1 MDGIKLKK
9 GGIMDTHYLDLR
21 IGIDSIDLVKEG
33 NIEGAK
39 VALGVSED
47 ANVLSEF
54 CNMLAEKIGASIS
67 KFSNVSIVN
76 GNITLAQQ
84 QDPVETLVPKQPQY
98 DELSTPE
105 PEPKT
110 VFGDGDVD
118 MDEEIPLI
126 PDSQGGEESYIDE
139 ATGKLLV
146 KSFDT
151 VFDVRN
157 QGGNIIKFIVKNDI
171 YNTSILERE
180 LNLAHDEVEINESIE
195 EDYIVQYTD
204 VEGNNQIIG
213 GNIIG

>member
-1 MDGIKLKK
+1 
-9 GGIMDTHYLDLR
+9 MDTHYLDLR

-84 QDPVETLVPKQPQY
+84 QEPVETQTPSYSEDTYKQPQY
-98 DELSTPE
+98 DELPTLEPE
-105 PEPKT
+105 PEPE
-110 VFGDGDVD
+110 FVD
-118 MDEEIPLI
+118 MNEEIPQI
-126 PDSQGGEESYIDE
+126 HDSQGGEEAYIDE
-139 ATGKLLV
+139 TTGKLLV
-146 KSFDT
+146 KAFDT

-157 QGGNIIKFIVKNDI
+157 QGGNIIKFIVKNDN

>member
-1 MDGIKLKK
+1 
-9 GGIMDTHYLDLR
+9 MDTHYLDLR

-76 GNITLAQQ
+76 RNITLAQQ
-84 QDPVETLVPKQPQY
+84 QEPVEAQTPSYSEDTYKQQY
-98 DELSTPE
+98 DELPTLEPE
-105 PEPKT
+105 PET
-110 VFGDGDVD
+110 EFVD

>member
-1 MDGIKLKK
+1 M
-9 GGIMDTHYLDLR
+9 
-21 IGIDSIDLVKEG
+21 
-33 NIEGAK
+33 
-39 VALGVSED
+39 
-47 ANVLSEF
+47 
-54 CNMLAEKIGASIS
+54 
-67 KFSNVSIVN
+67 
-76 GNITLAQQ
+76 AQQ
-84 QDPVETLVPKQPQY
+84 QEPVEAPTPSYSEDTYKQPQY
-98 DELSTPE
+98 DELPTLEPE
-105 PEPKT
+105 PET
-110 VFGDGDVD
+110 EFVD

>member
-1 MDGIKLKK
+1 
-9 GGIMDTHYLDLR
+9 MDTHYLDLR

-67 KFSNVSIVN
+67 KFSNVSIVS

-84 QDPVETLVPKQPQY
+84 QEPVEAPTPSYSEDTYKQPQY
-98 DELSTPE
+98 DELSTLEPE
-105 PEPKT
+105 PET
-110 VFGDGDVD
+110 EFVD

-126 PDSQGGEESYIDE
+126 TDSQGGEESYIDE

>member
-1 MDGIKLKK
+1 
-9 GGIMDTHYLDLR
+9 MDTHYLDLR

-84 QDPVETLVPKQPQY
+84 QEPVETQTPPYPGDAYKQPQY
-98 DELSTPE
+98 DELPTLEPE
-105 PEPKT
+105 PET
-110 VFGDGDVD
+110 ETEFVDV
-118 MDEEIPLI
+118 DEEIPLI

>member
-1 MDGIKLKK
+1 
-9 GGIMDTHYLDLR
+9 MDTHYLDLR

-84 QDPVETLVPKQPQY
+84 QEPVETQTPSYSEDTYKQPQY
-98 DELSTPE
+98 DELPTLEPE
-105 PEPKT
+105 PEPE
-110 VFGDGDVD
+110 FVD
-118 MDEEIPLI
+118 MNEEIPQI
-126 PDSQGGEESYIDE
+126 HDSQGGEEAYIDE
-139 ATGKLLV
+139 TTGKLLV
-146 KSFDT
+146 KAFDT

-157 QGGNIIKFIVKNDI
+157 QGGNIIKFIVKNDN

-213 GNIIG
+213 GKIIG

>member
-1 MDGIKLKK
+1 
-9 GGIMDTHYLDLR
+9 MDTHYLDLR

-84 QDPVETLVPKQPQY
+84 QDPVETQPPSYSEDTYKQPEY
-98 DELSTPE
+98 DELPTLKPE
-105 PEPKT
+105 PET
-110 VFGDGDVD
+110 EFVA
-118 MDEEIPLI
+118 MEEEIPQI
-126 PDSQGGEESYIDE
+126 HDSQGGEDAYIDE
-139 ATGKLLV
+139 TTGKLLV
-146 KSFDT
+146 KAFDT

>member
-1 MDGIKLKK
+1 
-9 GGIMDTHYLDLR
+9 MDTHYLDLR

-33 NIEGAK
+33 NIDGAK

-67 KFSNVSIVN
+67 KFSNVSIVS

-84 QDPVETLVPKQPQY
+84 QEPVETQPPSYSEDTYKQPQY
-98 DELSTPE
+98 DELPTLELEPE
-105 PEPKT
+105 PEPEF
-110 VFGDGDVD
+110 VDVD
-118 MDEEIPLI
+118 VDEEVPLI

>member
-1 MDGIKLKK
+1 
-9 GGIMDTHYLDLR
+9 MDTHYLDLR

-67 KFSNVSIVN
+67 KFSNVSIVS

-84 QDPVETLVPKQPQY
+84 QEPVEAPTPSYSEDTYKQPQY
-98 DELSTPE
+98 DEFSTLEPE
-105 PEPKT
+105 PET
-110 VFGDGDVD
+110 EFVD

>member
-1 MDGIKLKK
+1 
-9 GGIMDTHYLDLR
+9 MDTHYLDLR

-67 KFSNVSIVN
+67 KFSNVSIVS

-84 QDPVETLVPKQPQY
+84 QEPVETQTPSYSEDTYKQPQY
-98 DELSTPE
+98 DELPTLEPE
-105 PEPKT
+105 PET
-110 VFGDGDVD
+110 EFVD
-118 MDEEIPLI
+118 MNEETPLI

>member
-1 MDGIKLKK
+1 
-9 GGIMDTHYLDLR
+9 MDTHYLDLR

-67 KFSNVSIVN
+67 KFSNVSIVS

-84 QDPVETLVPKQPQY
+84 QEPVETQPPSYSEDTYKQPQY
-98 DELSTPE
+98 DELLTLE
-105 PEPKT
+105 PEQET
-110 VFGDGDVD
+110 EFVD

>member
-1 MDGIKLKK
+1 
-9 GGIMDTHYLDLR
+9 MDTHYLDLR

-84 QDPVETLVPKQPQY
+84 PEPETPTPSYAEDIIEPQY
-98 DELSTPE
+98 DEHSTSDHE
-105 PEPKT
+105 TEFVT
-110 VFGDGDVD
+110 
-118 MDEEIPLI
+118 MDEEIPQI
-126 PDSQGGEESYIDE
+126 PDSQGGEEAYIDE
-139 ATGKLLV
+139 TTGKLLV
-146 KSFDT
+146 KAFDT

>member
-1 MDGIKLKK
+1 
-9 GGIMDTHYLDLR
+9 MDTHYLDLR

-33 NIEGAK
+33 NIDGAK

-67 KFSNVSIVN
+67 KFSNVSIVS

-84 QDPVETLVPKQPQY
+84 QEPVETQTPSYSEDTYKQQY
-98 DELSTPE
+98 DELPTLEPE
-105 PEPKT
+105 PET
-110 VFGDGDVD
+110 EFVD

>member
-1 MDGIKLKK
+1 
-9 GGIMDTHYLDLR
+9 MDTHYLDLR

-84 QDPVETLVPKQPQY
+84 QEPVEAPAPSYSEDTYKQPQY
-98 DELSTPE
+98 DELSTLEPE
-105 PEPKT
+105 PEPET
-110 VFGDGDVD
+110 EFVD

-126 PDSQGGEESYIDE
+126 TDSQGGEESYIDE

>member
-1 MDGIKLKK
+1 
-9 GGIMDTHYLDLR
+9 MDTHYLDLR
-21 IGIDSIDLVKEG
+21 IGIDSIDLIKEG

-84 QDPVETLVPKQPQY
+84 QEPVETQTPSYSEDTYKQPQY
-98 DELSTPE
+98 DELPTLEPE
-105 PEPKT
+105 PEF
-110 VFGDGDVD
+110 VDVD
-118 MDEEIPLI
+118 EEVPLI

>member
-1 MDGIKLKK
+1 
-9 GGIMDTHYLDLR
+9 MDTHYLDLR

-67 KFSNVSIVN
+67 KFSNVSIVS

-84 QDPVETLVPKQPQY
+84 QEPVEAPTPSYSEDTYKQPQY
-98 DELSTPE
+98 DELSTLE
-105 PEPKT
+105 PET
-110 VFGDGDVD
+110 EFVD

>member
-1 MDGIKLKK
+1 
-9 GGIMDTHYLDLR
+9 MDTHYLDLR

-33 NIEGAK
+33 NIDGAK

-67 KFSNVSIVN
+67 KFSNVSIVS

-84 QDPVETLVPKQPQY
+84 QEPVEAQTPSYSEDTYKQQY
-98 DELSTPE
+98 DELPTLEPE
-105 PEPKT
+105 PET
-110 VFGDGDVD
+110 EFVD

>member
-1 MDGIKLKK
+1 
-9 GGIMDTHYLDLR
+9 MDTHYLDLR

-84 QDPVETLVPKQPQY
+84 QEPVETQTPSYSEDTYKQPQY
-98 DELSTPE
+98 DELSTLEPE
-105 PEPKT
+105 PET
-110 VFGDGDVD
+110 EFVD

-126 PDSQGGEESYIDE
+126 IDSQGGEESYIDE

-180 LNLAHDEVEINESIE
+180 LNLTHDEVEINESIE

>member
-1 MDGIKLKK
+1 
-9 GGIMDTHYLDLR
+9 MDTHYLDLR

-67 KFSNVSIVN
+67 KFSNVSIVS

-84 QDPVETLVPKQPQY
+84 QEPVEAPTPSYSEDTYKQPQY
-98 DELSTPE
+98 DELSTLEPE
-105 PEPKT
+105 PEPET
-110 VFGDGDVD
+110 EFVD

-146 KSFDT
+146 KAFDT

-213 GNIIG
+213 GKIIG

>member
-1 MDGIKLKK
+1 
-9 GGIMDTHYLDLR
+9 MDTHYLDLR

-67 KFSNVSIVN
+67 KFSNVSIVS

-84 QDPVETLVPKQPQY
+84 QEPVEASTPPYPGDTYEQPQY
-98 DELSTPE
+98 DELPTLEPE
-105 PEPKT
+105 PEAE
-110 VFGDGDVD
+110 FVD

>member
-1 MDGIKLKK
+1 
-9 GGIMDTHYLDLR
+9 MDTHYLDLR

-67 KFSNVSIVN
+67 KFSNVSIVS

-84 QDPVETLVPKQPQY
+84 QEPVEAQTPSYSEDTYKQQY
-98 DELSTPE
+98 DELPTLEPE
-105 PEPKT
+105 PET
-110 VFGDGDVD
+110 EFVD
-118 MDEEIPLI
+118 RDEEIPLI

>member
-1 MDGIKLKK
+1 MA
-9 GGIMDTHYLDLR
+9 THYLDLR
-21 IGIDSIDLVKEG
+21 IGIDSIDLIKEG

-67 KFSNVSIVN
+67 KFSNVSIVS

-84 QDPVETLVPKQPQY
+84 QEPVEVPTPSYSEDTYKQPQY
-98 DELSTPE
+98 DELSTLEPE
-105 PEPKT
+105 PET
-110 VFGDGDVD
+110 EFVD

>member
-1 MDGIKLKK
+1 
-9 GGIMDTHYLDLR
+9 MDTHYLDLR

-67 KFSNVSIVN
+67 KFSNVSIVS

-84 QDPVETLVPKQPQY
+84 QEPVEAQTPSYSEDTYKQQY
-98 DELSTPE
+98 DELPTLEPE
-105 PEPKT
+105 PET
-110 VFGDGDVD
+110 EFVD
-118 MDEEIPLI
+118 MDEEISLI

>member
-1 MDGIKLKK
+1 
-9 GGIMDTHYLDLR
+9 MDTHYLDLR

-118 MDEEIPLI
+118 MDMDEEIPLI

-180 LNLAHDEVEINESIE
+180 LNLAHDQVEINESIE

>member
-1 MDGIKLKK
+1 
-9 GGIMDTHYLDLR
+9 MDTHYLDLR

-67 KFSNVSIVN
+67 KFSNVSIVS

-84 QDPVETLVPKQPQY
+84 QEPVETQTPSYSEDTYKQQY
-98 DELSTPE
+98 DELPTLEPE
-105 PEPKT
+105 PET
-110 VFGDGDVD
+110 EFVD

>member
-1 MDGIKLKK
+1 
-9 GGIMDTHYLDLR
+9 MDTHYLDLR
-21 IGIDSIDLVKEG
+21 IGIDSIDLIKEG

-84 QDPVETLVPKQPQY
+84 QEPVETQTHSYSEDTYKQPQY
-98 DELSTPE
+98 DELPTLEPE
-105 PEPKT
+105 PEPEPEF
-110 VFGDGDVD
+110 VDVD
-118 MDEEIPLI
+118 EEVPLI

-213 GNIIG
+213 GKIIG

>member
-1 MDGIKLKK
+1 
-9 GGIMDTHYLDLR
+9 MDTHYLDLR
-21 IGIDSIDLVKEG
+21 IGIDSIDLIKEG

-84 QDPVETLVPKQPQY
+84 QEPVETQTPSYSEDTYKQPQY
-98 DELSTPE
+98 DELPTLE
-105 PEPKT
+105 PEQET
-110 VFGDGDVD
+110 EFVT
-118 MDEEIPLI
+118 MDEEIPQI
-126 PDSQGGEESYIDE
+126 PDSQGGEEAYIDE
-139 ATGKLLV
+139 TTGKLLV
-146 KSFDT
+146 KAFDT

-157 QGGNIIKFIVKNDI
+157 QGGNIIKFIVKNDN

-180 LNLAHDEVEINESIE
+180 LNLARDEVEINESIE

-213 GNIIG
+213 GKIIG

>member
-1 MDGIKLKK
+1 
-9 GGIMDTHYLDLR
+9 MDTHYLDLR

-84 QDPVETLVPKQPQY
+84 QEPVETQTPSYSEDTYKQPQY
-98 DELSTPE
+98 DELPTLEPE
-105 PEPKT
+105 PEF
-110 VFGDGDVD
+110 VDV
-118 MDEEIPLI
+118 DEEIPLI

>member
-1 MDGIKLKK
+1 
-9 GGIMDTHYLDLR
+9 MDTHYLDLR

-67 KFSNVSIVN
+67 KFSNVSIVS

-84 QDPVETLVPKQPQY
+84 QEPVEAQTPSYSEDTYKQQY
-98 DELSTPE
+98 DELPTLEPE
-105 PEPKT
+105 PET
-110 VFGDGDVD
+110 EFMD

>member
-1 MDGIKLKK
+1 
-9 GGIMDTHYLDLR
+9 MDTHYLDLR
-21 IGIDSIDLVKEG
+21 IGIDSIELVKEG

-47 ANVLSEF
+47 TKVLSEF

-76 GNITLAQQ
+76 GNLTLAQQ
-84 QDPVETLVPKQPQY
+84 PEPVETPAPSY
-98 DELSTPE
+98 AEDIIEPHESSTSDPE
-105 PEPKT
+105 TEFVT
-110 VFGDGDVD
+110 
-118 MDEEIPLI
+118 MDEEIPQI
-126 PDSQGGEESYIDE
+126 PDSQGGQETYIDE
-139 ATGKLLV
+139 TTGRLLV
-146 KSFDT
+146 KAFDT

-157 QGGNIIKFIVKNDI
+157 QGGNIIKFIVKNDN

-213 GNIIG
+213 GKIIG

>member
-1 MDGIKLKK
+1 
-9 GGIMDTHYLDLR
+9 MDTHYLDLR
-21 IGIDSIDLVKEG
+21 IGIDSIELVKEG

-47 ANVLSEF
+47 TKVLSEF

-84 QDPVETLVPKQPQY
+84 PEPETPTPSYAEDIIEPQY
-98 DELSTPE
+98 DEPSTSYPE
-105 PEPKT
+105 TEF
-110 VFGDGDVD
+110 VA
-118 MDEEIPLI
+118 MDEEIPQI
-126 PDSQGGEESYIDE
+126 PDSQGGEEAYIDE
-139 ATGKLLV
+139 TTGKLLV
-146 KSFDT
+146 KAFDT

-157 QGGNIIKFIVKNDI
+157 QGGNIIKFIVKNDN

>member
-1 MDGIKLKK
+1 
-9 GGIMDTHYLDLR
+9 MDTHYLDLR

-67 KFSNVSIVN
+67 KFSNVSIVS

-84 QDPVETLVPKQPQY
+84 QEPVEAPTPSYSEDTYKQPQY
-98 DELSTPE
+98 DELSTLEPE
-105 PEPKT
+105 PEPET
-110 VFGDGDVD
+110 EFVD
-118 MDEEIPLI
+118 MDEEIHLI
-126 PDSQGGEESYIDE
+126 PVSQGGEESYIDE

-213 GNIIG
+213 GKIIG

>member
-1 MDGIKLKK
+1 
-9 GGIMDTHYLDLR
+9 MDTHYLDLR

-54 CNMLAEKIGASIS
+54 CNMIAEKIGASIS

-84 QDPVETLVPKQPQY
+84 QEPVETHTPSYSEDTYKQPQY
-98 DELSTPE
+98 DELPTSE
-105 PEPKT
+105 PET
-110 VFGDGDVD
+110 EFVD
-118 MDEEIPLI
+118 MDEEIPQI
-126 PDSQGGEESYIDE
+126 PDSQGGQETYIDE
-139 ATGKLLV
+139 TTGRLLV
-146 KSFDT
+146 KAFDT

-180 LNLAHDEVEINESIE
+180 LNLSHDEVEINESIE

-213 GNIIG
+213 GKIIG

>member
-1 MDGIKLKK
+1 
-9 GGIMDTHYLDLR
+9 MDTHYLDLR

-98 DELSTPE
+98 YELSTPTPE

>member
-1 MDGIKLKK
+1 
-9 GGIMDTHYLDLR
+9 MDTHYLDLR

-67 KFSNVSIVN
+67 KFSNVSIVS

-84 QDPVETLVPKQPQY
+84 QEPVEDPTPSYSEDTYKQPQY
-98 DELSTPE
+98 DELSTLEPE
-105 PEPKT
+105 PET
-110 VFGDGDVD
+110 EFVD

>member
-1 MDGIKLKK
+1 
-9 GGIMDTHYLDLR
+9 MDTHYLDLR

-67 KFSNVSIVN
+67 KFSNVSIVS

-84 QDPVETLVPKQPQY
+84 QEPVEAPTPSYSEDTYKQPQY
-98 DELSTPE
+98 DELSTLKPE
-105 PEPKT
+105 PEPET
-110 VFGDGDVD
+110 EFVD

>member
-1 MDGIKLKK
+1 
-9 GGIMDTHYLDLR
+9 MDTHYLDLR

-39 VALGVSED
+39 VALGASED

-67 KFSNVSIVN
+67 KFSNVSIVS

-84 QDPVETLVPKQPQY
+84 QEPVEAPTPSYSEDTYKQPQY
-98 DELSTPE
+98 DELSTLEPE
-105 PEPKT
+105 PET
-110 VFGDGDVD
+110 EFVD